1 MLTGR
6 VPGTDLVIGMSRRLY
21 ATCRSIAARDA
32 EIMRTVQEDFPDAAV
47 RRQQGLDDEDAVQ
60 QFLVLRRVTFAEREA
75 NFQDDF
81 REAARQ
87 VYRTGS
93 ETSWQQ
99 LLRAEPQT
107 DAESPAWLLE
117 SAIPD
122 TYLAI
127 DAITAAVA
135 Q

>member
-32 EIMRTVQEDFPDAAV
+32 EIMRTVNEEFGRVAV
-47 RRQQGLDDEDAVQ
+47 HRPQGSNDEDAVQ
-60 QFLVLRRVTFAEREA
+60 QFLVLRRATFAEREA
-75 NFQDDF
+75 DFQDDLQ
-81 REAARQ
+81 EAARQ
-87 VYRTGS
+87 AYRAGS

-99 LLRAEPQT
+99 LLQADPQLET
-107 DAESPAWLLE
+107 ESPAGLLE
-117 SAIPD
+117 SATPD

-127 DAITAAVA
+127 DAITAAAA